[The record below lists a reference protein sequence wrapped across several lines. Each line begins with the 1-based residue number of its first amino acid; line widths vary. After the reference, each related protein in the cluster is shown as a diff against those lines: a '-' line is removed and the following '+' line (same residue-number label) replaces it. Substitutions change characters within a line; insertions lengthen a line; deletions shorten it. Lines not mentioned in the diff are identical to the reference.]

1 MAATS
6 RSRARRARRK
16 SPTSSPR
23 PAVAQSVEAIRR
35 ILRALRL
42 AARETQMA
50 AGLSAAQLFVL
61 QSLADG
67 TEASLSDL
75 AERTLTDRSSVAAV
89 VDRLLDAKLIV
100 RGTAA
105 VDRRRAAITL
115 TAAGRAVLARSPE
128 PPGALLVSALQSL
141 PQRRVRAL
149 ADGLT
154 ALVSAMG
161 VSGEVAGMLF
171 EDGEGTTPRRRAQRS
186 TRRG

>member
-6 RSRARRARRK
+6 RPRARRPRRK
-16 SPTSSPR
+16 PPTSSPR
-23 PAVAQSVEAIRR
+23 PAVAQSADAIRR

-50 AGLSAAQLFVL
+50 AGVSAAQLFVL
-61 QSLADG
+61 NSLADG
-67 TEASLSDL
+67 EEASLSDL

-105 VDRRRAAITL
+105 ADRRRAAITL

-128 PPGALLVSALQSL
+128 PPGALLISALQSL
-141 PQRRVRAL
+141 PDRRVAAL
-149 ADGLT
+149 AEGLV
-154 ALVSAMG
+154 ALVAAMG
-161 VSGEVAGMLF
+161 VSGEAAGMLF
-171 EDGEGTTPRRRAQRS
+171 EDGVNPASKKRTSGSA
-186 TRRG
+186 RRG